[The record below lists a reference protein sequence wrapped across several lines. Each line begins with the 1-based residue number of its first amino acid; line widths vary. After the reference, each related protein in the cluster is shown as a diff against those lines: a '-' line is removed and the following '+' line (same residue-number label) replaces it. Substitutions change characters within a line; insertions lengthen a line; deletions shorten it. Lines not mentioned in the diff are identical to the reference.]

1 MAEEKQAKGP
11 SGLQRVKKW
20 LYAKELDERGA
31 GCVLCGSCYG
41 HGPAN
46 PMEDNPGFKTK
57 CPPYEFY
64 RFQRFTPKSRWLMAQ
79 RLFHGLDQIT
89 PELKEVIYTCTTCLM
104 CQEICGV
111 RNDGAGPWDIAV
123 AVREEI
129 TAREGPLEA
138 HRSLLEAL
146 RTQDHPWGESG
157 PQRSRWA
164 EGLGLRR
171 LGIGN
176 AETLLFA
183 GCSANRP
190 SGNPGVVALAKI
202 MQQAGEDFAI
212 LGEEEKCCGL
222 YAKDLGF
229 RSEYDR
235 LEQENLGRIAQAGI
249 KRIVLSCGS
258 CLRIWRG
265 YPGSEMSGIEL
276 LHGAE
281 YVERMLG
288 EKRLRFARTVKQK
301 VTYHDPCHL
310 GRGCGIYEAPRNV
323 LREIPGLEVVE
334 MPRHKRWS
342 WCCGGG
348 GGVPEAF
355 PELAEWNARERLTE
369 ATETGAETVLT
380 TSTLCLS
387 SFAHSGAAEP
397 KVRDLLDFV
406 CEAL

>member
-1 MAEEKQAKGP
+1 M
-11 SGLQRVKKW
+11 KKW
-20 LYAKELDERGA
+20 LYAKDLDERGS

-46 PMEDNPGFKTK
+46 PMEDEPGFKSK

-79 RLFHGLDQIT
+79 RLYHGLDGIT
-89 PELKEVIYTCTTCLM
+89 PELKEVVYTCTTCLM

-129 TAREGPLEA
+129 TEREGPLEA
-138 HRSLLEAL
+138 HRPLLEAL
-146 RTQDHPWGESG
+146 RRDDHPWGEPAG
-157 PQRSRWA
+157 ARARWA

-171 LGIGN
+171 LNGGG
-176 AETLLFA
+176 AATLLFA
-183 GCSANRP
+183 GCSANQP
-190 SGNPGVVALAKI
+190 SGAPAAVALAKL
-202 MQQAGEDFAI
+202 MQRAGEDFAI
-212 LGEEEKCCGL
+212 LGEEEACCGL

-229 RSEYDR
+229 RAEYRR
-235 LEQENLGRIAQAGI
+235 LEEKNLGLVAAGGV
-249 KRIVLSCGS
+249 KRIVTACGS

-265 YPGSEMSGIEL
+265 YRKNAIAGIEL
-276 LHGAE
+276 MHGVE
-281 YVERMLG
+281 YAAKLIG
-288 EKRLRFARTVKQK
+288 EKRLRFSKPVPLK

-310 GRGCGIYEAPRNV
+310 GRGCGVYDAPRQV
-323 LREIPGLEVVE
+323 LKAIPALEVVE

-355 PELAEWNARERLTE
+355 PELAEWNAKDRLKE
-369 ATETGAETVLT
+369 ASDTGAELLLT
-380 TSTLCLS
+380 TSAVCLRNFS
-387 SFAHSGAAEP
+387 RAPVAGP
-397 KVRDLLDFV
+397 QTQDLLEFV
-406 CEAL
+406 WQAL

>member
-1 MAEEKQAKGP
+1 MAEEKQSKGP

-20 LYAKELDERGA
+20 LYAKDLNERGA

-46 PMEDNPGFKTK
+46 PMEDEPGFKTK

-79 RLFHGLDQIT
+79 RLFHGLDEIT

-111 RNDGAGPWDIAV
+111 RNDGAGPWDITV

-138 HRSLLEAL
+138 HRPMLEAL
-146 RTQDHPWGESG
+146 RTQDHPWGESKKERAG
-157 PQRSRWA
+157 WTA
-164 EGLGLRR
+164 GLDLKR
-171 LGIGN
+171 LTSTK
-176 AETLLFA
+176 AHTLLFA

-190 SGNPGVVALAKI
+190 SGSPGAVSLAKI
-202 MQQAGEDFAI
+202 MQLAGEDFAV

-229 RSEYDR
+229 RGEYDR
-235 LEQENLGRIAQAGI
+235 LEQENLRQVSRAGV
-249 KRIVLSCGS
+249 KRVVTACGS
-258 CLRIWRG
+258 CLRIWRA
-265 YPGSEMSGIEL
+265 YPRKELGGVEL
-276 LHGAE
+276 LHGVE

-288 EKRLRFARTVKQK
+288 EKRLKFDKAVTKK
-301 VTYHDPCHL
+301 VTYHDSCHL
-310 GRGCGIYEAPRNV
+310 GRGCGVYEAPRKI
-323 LREIPGLEVVE
+323 LKAIPGLEVVE
-334 MPRHKRWS
+334 MPRHGRWS

-348 GGVPEAF
+348 GGVPEAY
-355 PELAEWNARERLTE
+355 PELSEWNARDRLRE
-369 ATETGAETVLT
+369 ARESGAEVVLT
-380 TSTLCLS
+380 TSALCLS
-387 SFAHSGAAEP
+387 SFSRGDDTFP
-397 KVRDLLDFV
+397 KAQDLLAFV
-406 CEAL
+406 GEAL